1 MWTVGRSNF
10 GENDKHPAV
19 MEALER
25 MVEFILKA
33 KDAVEQTRSV
43 IDANRQVKSQPACFC
58 TFRWRCVLTLTV
70 CNVCYV

>member
-25 MVEFILKA
+25 MVDLVLKARDAAEAAQAA
-33 KDAVEQTRSV
+33 KDAAPHVR
-43 IDANRQVKSQPACFC
+43 
-58 TFRWRCVLTLTV
+58 TLSATL
-70 CNVCYV
+70 NSN

>member
-25 MVEFILKA
+25 MVELIVNARDLA
-33 KDAVEQTRSV
+33 EQARASR
-43 IDANRQVKSQPACFC
+43 DSASQVCLQYDDLHN
-58 TFRWRCVLTLTV
+58 VTL
-70 CNVCYV
+70 CDLWLMLCCGI